1 MRSSRNGD
9 LSKALYLN
17 RALVQIHL
25 GWFDAAVDDANH
37 ALSFESTNF
46 KALYRK
52 GLALY
57 KLGKFHGA
65 GNVLEILCNEH
76 SDDQEA
82 KHLMERNKSRLV
94 EHQSGIYNFA
104 ALSKSVSLR
113 SPWLDISTFCIPITV
128 KHTAKNGRGL
138 FARKAMR
145 VGELLMV
152 EKAFQVSYKENSDD
166 TQMLL
171 DFNTRRGFLGSH
183 AVLLNHVI
191 QKCFR
196 NPSQHAAFLDLFSG
210 DYPSSCEE
218 GTIVDDVGIVDT

>member
-1 MRSSRNGD
+1 LRLSPNRD
-9 LSKALYLN
+9 LCKALHLN
-17 RALVQIHL
+17 RALIRIHL

-52 GLALY
+52 ALALY

-65 GNVLEILCNEH
+65 GDVLEILCNEY
-76 SDDQEA
+76 SDDQQA
-82 KHLMERNKSRLV
+82 KHLTEKNKSRLV

-113 SPWLDISTFCIPITV
+113 SPWLDIATFCIPLTV
-128 KHTAKNGRGL
+128 KQTAKNGRGL
-138 FARKAMR
+138 FARKAVR
-145 VGELLMV
+145 IGELLMV
-152 EKAFQVSYKENSDD
+152 EKAFQVSYKEKRDD

-171 DFNTRRGFLGSH
+171 DFNTRRGFLGTH
-183 AVLLNHVI
+183 AVLLNHLI

-196 NPSQHAAFLDLFSG
+196 NPSQHAALLDLFSG
-210 DYPSSCEE
+210 DYPSSPEE
-218 GTIVDDVGIVDT
+218 GTILDDVQITDT